1 VNRATI
7 RSPRSLKTIAAV
19 LIGAFVVAACSAD
32 YPGFFPRAA
41 VTQQGHETEG
51 LYRFVFTIAALIFV
65 LVEGLI
71 VWSVLRYRRR
81 DDALPKQTHGNRI
94 AEATWTIVP
103 AFIVVV
109 LFFLSLQAQDKVQA
123 KVAQPDVV
131 VDVVGFQW
139 QWTMGYGCP
148 DSYAD
153 TPVVQPAK
161 DCDFAL
167 TGAGNVGPDLHV
179 PIAQTIRFRLHAAD
193 VIHSFYV
200 PRFLYKLDVVP
211 GRVNSFDVLV
221 EQAGTYAG
229 QCAELCGI
237 GHKDMTF
244 TLTAQ
249 DRAGYDSWYAAQ
261 KAGAQAT
268 PAPTQAGA
276 ISLNISATSAAGF
289 DQTTL
294 SAPADT
300 PIALVFQNKDSS
312 VQHNVTILAA
322 GPNGENAAGQPNAAP
337 GTSVT
342 YQIAPLKAG
351 TYNYLCTIHPTTMTG
366 VLTVH

>member
-1 VNRATI
+1 MNRAT
-7 RSPRSLKTIAAV
+7 RRLRRSLPVIAAV
-19 LIGAFVVAACSAD
+19 LIGALVAAGCSAD

-51 LYRFVFTIAALIFV
+51 LYRIVFTIAALIFI

-71 VWSVLRYRRR
+71 VWAVLRYRRR
-81 DDALPKQTHGNRI
+81 DDALPVQTHGNRI
-94 AEATWTIVP
+94 AEAAWTIVP
-103 AFIVVV
+103 AAIVVV
-109 LFFLSLQAQDKVQA
+109 LFFLSLQAQNKVMA
-123 KVAQPDVV
+123 KVAEPDVV

-148 DSYAD
+148 DSYAE

-167 TGAGNVGPDLHV
+167 TGAGSVGPDLHV
-179 PIAQTIRFRLHAAD
+179 PIGQTVRFRLHAAD
-193 VIHSFYV
+193 VIHSFYI

-221 EQAGTYAG
+221 EQPGTYAG
-229 QCAELCGI
+229 QCAELCGL

-249 DRAGYDSWYAAQ
+249 DRTNYDAWYAAQ
-261 KAGAQAT
+261 KEGAQAT
-268 PAPTQAGA
+268 PEPTQAG
-276 ISLNISATSAAGF
+276 SVTLNISATSAAGF
-289 DQTTL
+289 DQTSL

-300 PIALVFQNKDSS
+300 PIALLFQNKDTS
-312 VQHNVTILAA
+312 VQHNVTVLAA
-322 GPNGENAAGQPNAAP
+322 GPGGENQGGTPNAQP
-337 GTSVT
+337 GATVT
-342 YQIAPLKAG
+342 YQIGPLKAG

-366 VLTVH
+366 TLTVH